1 MNAPWL
7 IAAALMVNGHPQTA
21 MPTTEFDQVGCERTA
36 IAICRREPWSAVA
49 CYQPGVGGDQNIVCH
64 APWPARV
71 AGQ

>member
-36 IAICRREPWSAVA
+36 IAICRR
-49 CYQPGVGGDQNIVCH
+49 
-64 APWPARV
+64 
-71 AGQ
+71 